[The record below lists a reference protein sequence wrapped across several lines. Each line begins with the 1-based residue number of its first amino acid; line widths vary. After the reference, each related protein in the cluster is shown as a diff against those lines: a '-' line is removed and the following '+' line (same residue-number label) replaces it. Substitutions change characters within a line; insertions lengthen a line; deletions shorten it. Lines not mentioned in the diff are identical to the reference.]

1 EGSYVMSE
9 VELEENWKDKYFKLL
24 LDQEDAEKE
33 NEERLSGVYKELLRS
48 FNHFHG
54 RDDLLDKA
62 IVGLPK
68 QIESESFSIDVLKDL
83 NRQITNIDNDL
94 DDEAEL
100 SDQNSSSKKEETD
113 GFAIAKD
120 SLEYLIEQ
128 LPGDVLNKL
137 ISEEKNIDLDW
148 VVDVVSL
155 RALIDEVKNALVTV
169 INERN
174 KNIKQLSSFLNG
186 VAKRLD
192 GIQSHLKE
200 EKDDRKSSSEER
212 DDLSKLVG
220 DNLKGIRDSV
230 NSADD
235 LDVLQQEIESRINE
249 IDTNVTSYVES
260 ETNRQEQAGDSSSE
274 LEEQLQKLQ
283 TQTTQLQ
290 KSLDAAR
297 TEAVVD
303 PLTGV
308 SNRRAYDERFQ
319 IEYSRWKRNHEPLTL
334 AIIDI
339 DHFKKINDTHGHP
352 IGDKVLKV
360 VAGRIQQ
367 QVRESDFFGR
377 IGGEEF
383 AFLLVNSNIDD
394 AKEKI
399 ETLRSSVEE
408 CNFRVK
414 KKKFQV
420 TISIGVA
427 SFKGKDTIETIY
439 QRADLALLKAKET
452 GRNKCLT
459 ELDLK

>member
-1 EGSYVMSE
+1 MSE

-33 NEERLSGVYKELLRS
+33 NAERSSAVYKELLRS

-54 RDDLLDKA
+54 RDELLDKA

-68 QIESESFSIDVLKDL
+68 EIESGSFSIDVLKDL
-83 NRQITNIDNDL
+83 NRQIANIDNIIDGQT
-94 DDEAEL
+94 ETN
-100 SDQNSSSKKEETD
+100 DQNPADTAEDIDS
-113 GFAIAKD
+113 FAIAKD

-128 LPGDVLNKL
+128 LPSDVLNRL
-137 ISEEKNIDLDW
+137 ISEEKNLDLST
-148 VVDVVSL
+148 VADVNTL
-155 RALIDEVKNALVTV
+155 RSVIDEVKNALISV
-169 INERN
+169 ISERN
-174 KNIKQLSSFLNG
+174 KNIKQLSTFLNG

-192 GIQSHLKE
+192 GIKSHLKE
-200 EKDDRKSSSEER
+200 EKDDRKSSSDGR
-212 DDLSKLVG
+212 DDLSRLVS

-235 LDVLQQEIESRINE
+235 LEVLQQEIESRINE
-249 IDTNVTSYVES
+249 IDSNVTNYVEA
-260 ETNRQEQAGDSSSE
+260 ETNRQKMAGQSSAE
-274 LEEQLQKLQ
+274 LEKQVQKLQ

-290 KSLDAAR
+290 NSLDAAR
-297 TEAVVD
+297 AEAIID

-319 IEYSRWKRNHEPLTL
+319 VEYSRWKRTHEPLTL

-339 DHFKKINDTHGHP
+339 DHFKRINDTHGHP

-383 AFLLVNSNIDD
+383 AFLLVNSNIKD

-399 ETLRSSVEE
+399 ETLRESVEE

-414 KKKFQV
+414 KNKFQV

-427 SFKGKDTIETIY
+427 TFASKDTIETAY
-439 QRADLALLKAKET
+439 QRADFALLKAKET
-452 GRNKCLT
+452 GRNKCMT